1 MARQPEFEEKRVEV
15 QREEQSDE
23 DLPIVELLE
32 VSEAVEDG
40 RGG

>member
-23 DLPIVELLE
+23 ELPIGELLE
-32 VSEAVEDG
+32 TSKAVEDG
-40 RGG
+40 

>member
-23 DLPIVELLE
+23 ELPIVELLE
-32 VSEAVEDG
+32 TSQAVADG
-40 RGG
+40 

>member
-23 DLPIVELLE
+23 ELPIVELLE
-32 VSEAVEDG
+32 TSKTVEDG
-40 RGG
+40 

>member
-15 QREEQSDE
+15 QREESDE
-23 DLPIVELLE
+23 ELPTVELLE
-32 VSEAVEDG
+32 ASESVEDG

>member
-23 DLPIVELLE
+23 ELPIVELLE
-32 VSEAVEDG
+32 TSKAVEDG
-40 RGG
+40 